1 MVMERRKVASGA
13 QWTLAGRRGCLSSG
27 KRSEFVGR
35 VVIINKSEREAMR
48 CDRARREKRTAPHR
62 LPVPEADAT
71 HRCAIQIQ
79 NSFEQK
85 QASGR
90 GIIQRA
96 LVTWFVGVCRP
107 RRRKCTA
114 PRRGE
119 WHVRPRALGV
129 RTERHGWFRIPA
141 VGCGSGSV
149 RTGQGRRAVPSW

>member
-1 MVMERRKVASGA
+1 MERRKVASGA
-13 QWTLAGRRGCLSSG
+13 HWTLAGRRGCLSSG

-48 CDRARREKRTAPHR
+48 GERNAPHW

-71 HRCAIQIQ
+71 DRCAIQIQ

-141 VGCGSGSV
+141 VGCGSGSDCAH
-149 RTGQGRRAVPSW
+149 RAGAHRRRAVPSW